1 MSITSNDTI
10 WITRIEW
17 LYKRTEKT
25 ICGNIQAILNHVE
38 NRYPQ
43 EMWGD
48 PSEDNIAFHR

>member
-17 LYKRTEKT
+17 LYKRTEET

-43 EMWGD
+43 EMWDD